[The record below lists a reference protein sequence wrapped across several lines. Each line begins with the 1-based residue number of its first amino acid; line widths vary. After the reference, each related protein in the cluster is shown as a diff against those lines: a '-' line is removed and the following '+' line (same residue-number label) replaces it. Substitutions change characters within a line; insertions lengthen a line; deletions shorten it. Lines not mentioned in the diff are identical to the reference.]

1 MLKSA
6 LVSAALLT
14 LGGAVA
20 AQTKW
25 DMPTAYPASNFHTE
39 NAVQFAGDVDKA
51 TGGKLKITLH
61 PNAALFKAPEIK
73 RAVQG
78 GQAQMGEILLGNF
91 QNEWQPFGID
101 GMPFLADSYAQAFKL
116 YQAQK
121 PVLQKKLAEQGMVL
135 LYTVAWQP
143 QGIYAKRPLASA
155 ADLKGMKWRA
165 YSPATAR
172 IAELVGAQ
180 PVTVQQAELSQA
192 LATGVV
198 EAFMT
203 SSSTG
208 YDARVYEQVKYYYT
222 TNAWLPKNA
231 VIVNKRAFDA
241 LDKPTQ
247 EAVLKVAAEAETRGW
262 KLSEQKDKEYIDG
275 LKKNGMNV
283 LAPSAELKAGMV
295 AVGDTMLKE
304 WLQKAGADGQAIVD
318 AYRKMN

>member
-1 MLKSA
+1 MLKST

-101 GMPFLADSYAQAFKL
+101 GMPFLADSYAQSFKL

-247 EAVLKVAAEAETRGW
+247 EAVLKVAAETETRGW

>member
-1 MLKSA
+1 MFKKSLITVA
-6 LVSAALLT
+6 LA
-14 LGGAVA
+14 AVA
-20 AQTKW
+20 AGVGAQTKW
-25 DMPTAYPASNFHTE
+25 DLPSAYPLSTFHTE
-39 NAVQFAGDVDKA
+39 NLAHFAAEVDKA
-51 TGGKLKITLH
+51 TAGKLKITLH
-61 PNAALFKAPEIK
+61 PSAALFKAPEIK

-78 GQAQMGEILLGNF
+78 GQAQMGEVLLGNF

-101 GMPFLADSYAQAFKL
+101 GMPFLASSYAQAAKL

-135 LYTVAWQP
+135 LYTVPWQP
-143 QGIYAKRPLASA
+143 QGIYVKKPLASV

-208 YDARVYEQVKYYYT
+208 YDSKAYEQVKYYYT

-231 VIVNKRAFDA
+231 VLANKKAFDA

-247 EAVLKVAAEAETRGW
+247 DALLKAAADAETRGW
-262 KLSEQKDKEYIDG
+262 QLSEQKDKEYIDG

-283 LAPSAELKAGMV
+283 LEPSAELKAGM
-295 AVGDTMLKE
+295 AIVGDTMLKE
-304 WLQKAGADGQAIVD
+304 WLQKAGPDGQAIVD
-318 AYRKMN
+318 AYKKP